1 VSDRRLEALIQER
14 EAEVPVPPFPAHR
27 RKPEAK
33 SGSLRLAVQP
43 MPWQRAAYLE
53 AGRQGGVGLETRR
66 RRAAIPAVV
75 VRYEFRG
82 PAR

>member
-53 AGRQGGVGLETRR
+53 AGRQGGVGAGDSAPASCHTGRR
-66 RRAAIPAVV
+66 SALRVSWP
-75 VRYEFRG
+75 G
-82 PAR
+82 